1 MVCRLGLRGSGAE
14 HTATSSTAV
23 IDFSHSFVSNNCKF
37 MNSAFVWRSGD
48 FFRLNLVKYFYES
61 GFY

>member
-14 HTATSSTAV
+14 HTATSSAV
-23 IDFSHSFVSNNCKF
+23 IDFSHSFASNNCKF
-37 MNSAFVWRSGD
+37 VNSAFVWRSGY